1 MKTIMSVVLIGMLTL
16 MAPPTQAQLVVD
28 IGVIGGVNYAGATFD
43 VDDLRFEIKESNI
56 FRLGFGLVLDAG
68 LKQGPGLRIEPMFLQ
83 KGLEITSIFLQGQES
98 TAKFKFSYLEVPVLL
113 RLAMDGGMA
122 KLYVMGGP
130 SVGLL
135 LSAKQSIDG
144 EFGFDEDVKDEFKDF
159 DFGLI
164 GGGGISIGGPIAFFI
179 EGRYALGLSD
189 ISDGD
194 SKIKN
199 RGFQVFSGI
208 TLHLDF

>member
-28 IGVIGGVNYAGATFD
+28 IGVIGGVNYAGASLDADGVEFD
-43 VDDLRFEIKESNI
+43 DSNI

-83 KGLEITSIFLQGQES
+83 KGFEVSSSKIKL
-98 TAKFKFSYLEVPVLL
+98 SYLEVPVLL
-113 RLAMDGGMA
+113 RLAIDGGMA

-135 LSAKQSIDG
+135 LSARESQDG
-144 EFGFDEDVKDEFKDF
+144 EFGSDEDVKDDYKNF

-164 GGGGISIGGPIAFFI
+164 GGAGISIPMNMIAFFI

-189 ISDGD
+189 ILDFD
-194 SKIKN
+194 QVKVKN
-199 RGFQVFSGI
+199 RGLQVFSGI
-208 TLHLDF
+208 TLHLGL

>member
-1 MKTIMSVVLIGMLTL
+1 MT
-16 MAPPTQAQLVVD
+16 
-28 IGVIGGVNYAGATFD
+28 GGVNYAGASFD
-43 VDDLRFEIKESNI
+43 VEGLPQESGFNESNI

-68 LKQGPGLRIEPMFLQ
+68 FKQGPGLRIEPMFLQ
-83 KGLEITSIFLQGQES
+83 KGVEVTQTFQGQEFGS
-98 TAKFKFSYLEVPVLL
+98 FKLKFSYLEVPVLL

-135 LSAKQSIDG
+135 LSAKQSTDG
-144 EFGFDEDVKDEFKDF
+144 EFGSDVDVKDEFKDF

-164 GGGGISIGGPIAFFI
+164 GGGGISIRMGQVTQNTLGVAFFI

-189 ISDGD
+189 IYDGGLA
-194 SKIKN
+194 KVKN

-208 TLHLDF
+208 TLHLGL